1 MIHWSRC
8 ACPHLTRFI
17 AMIARIFSFQLGLIM
32 GWLVCQN
39 MALSFQANALVPAT
53 ESSPVKSTGPVEDFG
68 FQLEVSIGLS
78 GKWKVG
84 SATAIRL
91 NGSATRELQG
101 YLGIEAMDG
110 DGVPVRYFYPEHLQF
125 AANEKLELEWIFRAG
140 RGDAEAHL
148 VWIETPQDDALKT
161 RRSTGNRVLSFF
173 PAELAT
179 PLPSYQPWVVE
190 IGELKIG
197 IEAGYQS
204 RTTLPRYSTS
214 TITETAELPENAAAY
229 QGIDLIALSTSDF
242 SLVES
247 ISEKKYRAITEFV
260 RGGGRFFVALGKNS
274 LEVNK
279 LSWLAELLPGPI
291 RTIVPNVNASTIESM
306 IGTSKQRLAALPMPI
321 LQLTRGISDFSI
333 TLPDRRRIQVITRSG
348 FGLGQVLTFSAD
360 LNLPPLLEWEDRPA
374 LIQRLLQDQWVVADQ
389 ELGATTATSNSYLG
403 YDDLFGQLRA
413 SLDIFP
419 EVRIISFSYLAILL
433 ILLMLMLGP
442 VEYYLWIKVVNRSGW
457 TWLSLLAVV
466 AVSSWLIIQQYDQRR
481 PKIPLSR
488 GVEVIDVEASTGFQR
503 GRLWFHTYHS
513 APAQLDFAANVKPI
527 GGEGKIDSSSL
538 DWQPLPG
545 RGIGGLESGIRSL
558 EQLPPYAARITGSL
572 PENSEFSEAARLLTL
587 PFPAGS
593 TKSLR
598 VDWIGQ
604 AKPLVF
610 GNLREISG
618 SGLLQ
623 GEFVNALDVELLD
636 AVIIYRNLVYALPP
650 RTKPGARESFTI
662 LSTPKDLERRLTRR
676 VARDGKDVTA
686 PWDPADRN
694 SIGLL
699 MDMIFFYEAAGGE
712 KYTRLQHR
720 FEPSLDMSDQLS
732 LDRAILLARLPE
744 SSSQVRISSPV
755 GESSFRPE
763 ASTFLRC
770 IVPIG
775 RSN

>member
-1 MIHWSRC
+1 
-8 ACPHLTRFI
+8 
-17 AMIARIFSFQLGLIM
+17 MIAQKFSCRISLILC
-32 GWLVCQN
+32 WLVYHN
-39 MALSFQANALVPAT
+39 VALNIQANAPVSAA
-53 ESSPVKSTGPVEDFG
+53 ESSQVKSTGSLEDFG
-68 FQLEVSIGLS
+68 LQLEVSIGLG

-84 SATAIRL
+84 STTSIRL
-91 NGSATRELQG
+91 NGLANRERNG
-101 YLGIEAMDG
+101 YLAIEAVDG

-125 AANEKLELEWIFRAG
+125 ALNEKIELEWIFRAG

-148 VWIETPQDDALKT
+148 IWIEAPQDNSLDT
-161 RRSTGNRVLSFF
+161 RRSAGKRVLSFF
-173 PAELAT
+173 PAEIAT
-179 PLPSYQPWVVE
+179 PLPSHQPWVVE
-190 IGELKIG
+190 IGELKMG
-197 IEAGYQS
+197 LEAGFQS

-214 TITETAELPENAAAY
+214 TITKFSELPEDASAY
-229 QGIDLIALSTSDF
+229 HGIDLIALSTSDF

-247 ISEKKYRAITEFV
+247 ISEKEHRPITEFV
-260 RGGGRFFVALGKNS
+260 RGGGRLFVALGKNS

-279 LSWLAELLPGPI
+279 LPWLAELLPGPI

-306 IGTSKQRLAALPMPI
+306 IGTSKQRLEALPMPV

-333 TLPDRRRIQVITRSG
+333 TLPDRQRIQVITRSG

-360 LNLPPLLEWEDRPA
+360 LNLPPLSEWEDRPA

-389 ELGATTATSNSYLG
+389 ELGATAATSNSYLG

-419 EVRIISFSYLAILL
+419 EVQIISFSYLAILL
-433 ILLMLMLGP
+433 ILLMLILGP
-442 VEYYLWIKVVNRSGW
+442 VEYYLWIKGLNRSGW

-466 AVSSWLIIQQYDQRR
+466 AFSSWLMIRQYDQRR

-488 GVEVIDVEASTGFQR
+488 GVEVIDMEASTGFQR
-503 GRLWFHTYHS
+503 GRMWFHTYHS
-513 APAQLDFAANVKPI
+513 APAQLDFAAKVKSI
-527 GGEGKIDSSSL
+527 GVDGQVTSSSL

-558 EQLPPYAARITGSL
+558 EQLPPYAARIIGSL
-572 PENSEFSEAARLLTL
+572 PDNSEIATTAKLQTL

-598 VDWIGQ
+598 VDWTGR
-604 AKPLVF
+604 AKPIDF
-610 GNLREISG
+610 GNLREITG
-618 SGLLQ
+618 SGLIQ
-623 GEFVNALDVELLD
+623 GDFVNALDVELLD

-650 RTKPGARESFTI
+650 RMKSGASESITI

-720 FEPSLDMSDQLS
+720 FEPSLDMSDLLS

-744 SSSQVRISSPV
+744 SASQVQISSPA
-755 GESSFRPE
+755 GENSFRPE
-763 ASTFLRC
+763 ASTFIRC
-770 IVPIG
+770 ILPIG
-775 RSN
+775 RSK